1 MKKYRNKLR
10 QGKSMDG
17 AKADEAKLAQRLLKN
32 EIQKHLLSL
41 F

>member
-17 AKADEAKLAQRLLKN
+17 AKADEAKAGSK
-32 EIQKHLLSL
+32 IVKK
-41 F
+41 